1 MCKNEFFQS
10 LGMKNEFFKLQGRK
24 TKLMYNLGTKT
35 IVYLLFYSSKVI
47 PFNSVSWNVSYLF
60 VVNFEKWME
69 GQN

>member
-1 MCKNEFFQS
+1 MNFSKFRDQNRTSCKI
-10 LGMKNEFFKLQGRK
+10 
-24 TKLMYNLGTKT
+24 LGTKT

-47 PFNSVSWNVSYLF
+47 PFNSVSWNVSYLC